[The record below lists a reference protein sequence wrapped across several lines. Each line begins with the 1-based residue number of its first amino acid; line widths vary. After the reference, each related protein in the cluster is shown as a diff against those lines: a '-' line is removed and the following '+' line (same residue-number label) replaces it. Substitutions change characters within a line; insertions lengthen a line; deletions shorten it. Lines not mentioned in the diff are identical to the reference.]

1 MFSGFFIAR
10 PKFAFVISIV
20 IVLAGLIAIRSIP
33 VAEFPDIAPP
43 QVQVTAS
50 YPGADAQVV
59 QEAVAAPIEAEVN
72 GVDGMLYMSSTSSN
86 GGGYALTITFAVG
99 TDPDIAAVNVQNR
112 VAIAQS
118 RLPQDVVRQG
128 VVTRKQSSNMLMVV
142 NLTSP
147 EGTRDGLFLSNYAS
161 IHLQDALSRLSGVGN
176 VAQFGA
182 LDYGMRV
189 WLDPNRLAALKL
201 TATDVAGAIRAQN
214 VQATAGELGAPPFG
228 GGVSAGGNVSPPGGA
243 SSGDGARPGGDTP
256 SGSSASPSGDG
267 ARSDGGT
274 PPGGALSGGASLDD
288 APQFQYAVRA
298 RGRLASVE
306 EFANV
311 IVRAN
316 PDGSFVRLRDVARV
330 ELGSQVYN
338 AVSKLNNRPAAMIA
352 LYQSPGANALTVADA
367 VHARLAAL
375 SQRFP
380 PDVEYKVLYDTT
392 QAVRASVREV
402 VQTLFLTFV
411 LVVAVTFLFLGDWRS
426 TLIPTLAIPVSLIG
440 AYAALYALGFSANM
454 ITLFATILAIGV
466 VVDDSIVVVENVQ
479 RVMSETGQEARAA
492 TRQAMGE
499 VTGPVV
505 ATTLVLLAVF
515 VPVSFMP
522 GITGELYKQFSVTIC
537 VAVVLSSVNALTLS
551 PALCALLLEPPAA
564 GARPGR
570 FARLVGR
577 MRDGYAGLVGG
588 MIRRSGLSM
597 LLFAAFAGGAVF
609 LFRAAPTGFLPLE
622 DKGAFFVN
630 VQLPAGASLA
640 RTEAAVERA
649 SAMVRDVDGVTDV
662 ISVAGFSLLGGAAS
676 NSALIIPILAHWD
689 ERTAPALRWYVILG
703 EINRRLAT
711 LLEADAFA
719 FPPPPIIGVGMSG
732 GIEAQ
737 LQDFAGRSPQDL
749 AAALRALVFN
759 ANQDPALA
767 NVFSTYAANVP
778 QLFLHIDRDKAEAL
792 GVPVAE
798 IFSVLQASLGS
809 SYVNDFNLFGKV
821 YRVILQAEAR
831 YRNTV
836 EDVGRLHVR
845 NAAGDMIP
853 LRALVADVETILG
866 PLSISRYNQVQAA
879 ALSGSNRA
887 GFSTGEA
894 IGALEALAGRVLPE
908 GYAIEWTG
916 TSRQELEAGGLV
928 AVIFALA
935 LVFAY
940 LFLVAQYES
949 WSTPVPV
956 VLSVVIAVFGAL
968 VPLVA
973 LPFLDNN
980 LYAQIGMVMLIGLA
994 SKNAI
999 LIVEFAKVRRDAGV
1013 PAAEAA
1019 VSAARLRFRAVMMTA
1034 LSFILGVLPLVF
1046 ASGAGAASRT
1056 SIGYVVLSGMVAAT
1070 VVGVVFVPVLYRV
1083 VERVVGGRGAAGE
1096 VQQRPVGADSA

>member
-33 VAEFPDIAPP
+33 VAEFPEIAPP

-59 QEAVAAPIEAEVN
+59 QEAVAAPVEAEVN

-99 TDPDIAAVNVQNR
+99 TDPDLAAVNVQNR

-128 VVTRKQSSNMLMVV
+128 IITRKQSSNMLMVV

-147 EGTRDGLFLSNYAS
+147 QGTRDGLFLSNYAS
-161 IHLQDALSRLSGVGN
+161 IHLQDPLARLDGVGN

-228 GGVSAGGNVSPPGGA
+228 GGA
-243 SSGDGARPGGDTP
+243 SSDG
-256 SGSSASPSGDG
+256 
-267 ARSDGGT
+267 
-274 PPGGALSGGASLDD
+274 

-306 EFANV
+306 EFGNV

-316 PDGSFVRLRDVARV
+316 ADGSFVRLRDVAKV

-338 AVSKLNNRPAAMIA
+338 AVSKLNNRPAAMVA
-352 LYQSPGANALTVADA
+352 VYQSPGANALTVADA
-367 VHARLAAL
+367 VHARLATL

-392 QAVRASVREV
+392 AAVRASVREV
-402 VQTLFLTFV
+402 VQTLFITFV
-411 LVVAVTFLFLGDWRS
+411 LVVAVTFLFLADWRS

-479 RVMSETGQEARAA
+479 RIMAETGQEARAA

-522 GITGELYKQFSVTIC
+522 GITGALYKQFSVTIC

-551 PALCALLLEPPAA
+551 PALCALLLKPPAA
-564 GARPGR
+564 GARPGL
-570 FARLVGR
+570 FARMVGKV
-577 MRDGYAGLVGG
+577 RDGYAGLVGR
-588 MIRRSGLSM
+588 MIRRSGISM

-649 SAMVRDVDGVTDV
+649 SAMVREVEGVTDV

-689 ERTAPALRWYVILG
+689 ERTAPGLRWYVILG

-711 LLEADAFA
+711 LLEAEAFA
-719 FPPPPIIGVGMSG
+719 FPPPPITGVGTSG

-767 NVFSTYAANVP
+767 GVFSTYAANVP

-821 YRVILQAEAR
+821 YRVIIQAEAR

-836 EDVGRLHVR
+836 EDIGRLHVR

-879 ALSGSNRA
+879 ALSGSNRE

-894 IGALEALAGRVLPE
+894 IRALEAVAGRVLPE

-928 AVIFALA
+928 VVVFALA

-949 WSTPVPV
+949 WSTPVAV
-956 VLSVVIAVFGAL
+956 ILSVVIAVFGAL
-968 VPLVA
+968 VPLVV

-999 LIVEFAKVRRDAGV
+999 LIVEFAKVRRDAGL

-1056 SIGYVVLSGMVAAT
+1056 SIGFVVLSGMVAAT
-1070 VVGVVFVPVLYRV
+1070 VIGVVFVPVLYWV
-1083 VERVVGGRGAAGE
+1083 VERVVGGRAAGE
-1096 VQQRPVGADSA
+1096 VQAAGTDPA

>member
-1 MFSGFFIAR
+1 MI
-10 PKFAFVISIV
+10 
-20 IVLAGLIAIRSIP
+20 L
-33 VAEFPDIAPP
+33 
-43 QVQVTAS
+43 
-50 YPGADAQVV
+50 
-59 QEAVAAPIEAEVN
+59 N
-72 GVDGMLYMSSTSSN
+72 
-86 GGGYALTITFAVG
+86 
-99 TDPDIAAVNVQNR
+99 
-112 VAIAQS
+112 
-118 RLPQDVVRQG
+118 
-128 VVTRKQSSNMLMVV
+128 V
-142 NLTSP
+142 NLRS
-147 EGTRDGLFLSNYAS
+147 
-161 IHLQDALSRLSGVGN
+161 
-176 VAQFGA
+176 
-182 LDYGMRV
+182 
-189 WLDPNRLAALKL
+189 
-201 TATDVAGAIRAQN
+201 
-214 VQATAGELGAPPFG
+214 AP
-228 GGVSAGGNVSPPGGA
+228 
-243 SSGDGARPGGDTP
+243 
-256 SGSSASPSGDG
+256 
-267 ARSDGGT
+267 
-274 PPGGALSGGASLDD
+274 
-288 APQFQYAVRA
+288 
-298 RGRLASVE
+298 
-306 EFANV
+306 
-311 IVRAN
+311 
-316 PDGSFVRLRDVARV
+316 
-330 ELGSQVYN
+330 
-338 AVSKLNNRPAAMIA
+338 
-352 LYQSPGANALTVADA
+352 
-367 VHARLAAL
+367 
-375 SQRFP
+375 
-380 PDVEYKVLYDTT
+380 
-392 QAVRASVREV
+392 
-402 VQTLFLTFV
+402 VQTLFITFV
-411 LVVAVTFLFLGDWRS
+411 LVVAVTFLFLADWRS

-479 RVMSETGQEARAA
+479 RIMAETGQEARAA

-522 GITGELYKQFSVTIC
+522 GITGALYKQFSVTIC

-551 PALCALLLEPPAA
+551 PALCALLLKPPAT
-564 GARPGR
+564 GTRPGR
-570 FARLVGR
+570 FARMVGKV
-577 MRDGYAGLVGG
+577 RDGYAGLVGR
-588 MIRRSGLSM
+588 MIRRSGISM

-649 SAMVRDVDGVTDV
+649 SELVREVEGVTDV
-662 ISVAGFSLLGGAAS
+662 ISVAGFSLLGGTAS

-689 ERTAPALRWYVILG
+689 ERTAPGLRWYVILG

-719 FPPPPIIGVGMSG
+719 FPPPPITGVGTSG

-767 NVFSTYAANVP
+767 GVFSTYAANVP

-821 YRVILQAEAR
+821 YRVIIQAEAR

-836 EDVGRLHVR
+836 EDIGRLHVR

-879 ALSGSNRA
+879 ALSGSNRE

-894 IGALEALAGRVLPE
+894 IRALEAVAGRVLPE

-928 AVIFALA
+928 VVVFALA

-949 WSTPVPV
+949 WSTPVAV
-956 VLSVVIAVFGAL
+956 ILSVVIAVFGAL
-968 VPLVA
+968 VPLVL

-999 LIVEFAKVRRDAGV
+999 LIVEFAKVRRDAGL

-1056 SIGYVVLSGMVAAT
+1056 SIGFVVLSGMVAAT
-1070 VVGVVFVPVLYRV
+1070 VVGVVFVPVLYWV
-1083 VERVVGGRGAAGE
+1083 VERVIGGRADGEMQAAGTD
-1096 VQQRPVGADSA
+1096 PA

>member
-1 MFSGFFIAR
+1 MFSAFFIGR

-20 IVLAGLIAIRSIP
+20 IVLAGLIAVRSIP
-33 VAEFPDIAPP
+33 VAEFPEIAPP

-99 TDPDIAAVNVQNR
+99 TDPDLAAVNVQNR

-128 VVTRKQSSNMLMVV
+128 IITRKQSSNMLMVV

-147 EGTRDGLFLSNYAS
+147 QGTRDGLFLSNYAS
-161 IHLQDALSRLSGVGN
+161 IHLQDPLARLKGVGN

-228 GGVSAGGNVSPPGGA
+228 GGA
-243 SSGDGARPGGDTP
+243 SSDG
-256 SGSSASPSGDG
+256 
-267 ARSDGGT
+267 
-274 PPGGALSGGASLDD
+274 

-306 EFANV
+306 EFGNV

-316 PDGSFVRLRDVARV
+316 ADGSFVRLRDVARV

-338 AVSKLNNRPAAMIA
+338 AVSKLNNHPAAMVA
-352 LYQSPGANALTVADA
+352 VYQSPGANALTVADA
-367 VHARLAAL
+367 VHARLATL

-392 QAVRASVREV
+392 AAVRASVREV
-402 VQTLFLTFV
+402 VQTLFITFV
-411 LVVAVTFLFLGDWRS
+411 LVVAVTFLFLADWRS

-479 RVMSETGQEARAA
+479 RIMAETGQEARAA

-522 GITGELYKQFSVTIC
+522 GITGALYKQFSVTIC

-551 PALCALLLEPPAA
+551 PALCALLLKPPAA
-564 GARPGR
+564 GARPGL
-570 FARLVGR
+570 FARMVGKV
-577 MRDGYAGLVGG
+577 RDGYAGLVGR
-588 MIRRSGLSM
+588 MIRRSGISM

-649 SAMVRDVDGVTDV
+649 SELVREVEGVTDV

-689 ERTAPALRWYVILG
+689 ERTAPGLRWYVILG

-719 FPPPPIIGVGMSG
+719 FPPPPITGVGTSG

-767 NVFSTYAANVP
+767 GVFSTYAANVP

-821 YRVILQAEAR
+821 YRVIIQAEAR

-836 EDVGRLHVR
+836 EDIGRLHVR

-879 ALSGSNRA
+879 ALSGSNRE

-894 IGALEALAGRVLPE
+894 IRALEAVAGRVLPE

-928 AVIFALA
+928 VVVFALA

-949 WSTPVPV
+949 WSTPVAV
-956 VLSVVIAVFGAL
+956 ILSVVIAVFGAL
-968 VPLVA
+968 VPLVV

-999 LIVEFAKVRRDAGV
+999 LIVEFAKVRRDAGL

-1056 SIGYVVLSGMVAAT
+1056 SIGFVVLSGMVAAT
-1070 VVGVVFVPVLYRV
+1070 VVGVVFVPVLYWV
-1083 VERVVGGRGAAGE
+1083 VERVVGGRGAGE
-1096 VQQRPVGADSA
+1096 VPGAAKPG

>member
-20 IVLAGLIAIRSIP
+20 IVLAGLIAVRSIP

-147 EGTRDGLFLSNYAS
+147 EGARDGLFLSNYAS
-161 IHLQDALSRLSGVGN
+161 IHLQDALSRLPGVGN

-228 GGVSAGGNVSPPGGA
+228 GNVS
-243 SSGDGARPGGDTP
+243 
-256 SGSSASPSGDG
+256 SP
-267 ARSDGGT
+267 
-274 PPGGALSGGASLDD
+274 GGASLDD

-306 EFANV
+306 EFGNV

-392 QAVRASVREV
+392 QAVRASVQEV

-479 RVMSETGQEARAA
+479 RVMAETGQEARAA

-551 PALCALLLEPPAA
+551 PALCALLLKPPAA
-564 GARPGR
+564 GARPGL
-570 FARLVGR
+570 FARMVGR

-597 LLFAAFAGGAVF
+597 LLFAAFAGGAVL

-649 SAMVRDVDGVTDV
+649 SAMVREVDGVTDV

-689 ERTAPALRWYVILG
+689 ERTAPGLRWYVILG

-836 EDVGRLHVR
+836 EDIGRLHVR

-853 LRALVADVETILG
+853 LRALVADVETLLG

-908 GYAIEWTG
+908 GYALEWTG

-1019 VSAARLRFRAVMMTA
+1019 VAAARLRFRAVMMTA

-1056 SIGYVVLSGMVAAT
+1056 AIGYVVLSGMVAAT
-1070 VVGVVFVPVLYRV
+1070 VVGVVFVPVLYWV
-1083 VERVVGGRGAAGE
+1083 VERVVGGRAG
-1096 VQQRPVGADSA
+1096 RRDRDGLRSVGLSVSNK

>member
-1 MFSGFFIAR
+1 MFSAFFIGR

-20 IVLAGLIAIRSIP
+20 IVLAGLIAVRSIP
-33 VAEFPDIAPP
+33 VAEFPEIAPP

-86 GGGYALTITFAVG
+86 GGGYALTITFTVG
-99 TDPDIAAVNVQNR
+99 TDPDLAAVNVQNR

-128 VVTRKQSSNMLMVV
+128 IITRKQSSNMLMVV

-147 EGTRDGLFLSNYAS
+147 QGTRDGLFLSNYAS
-161 IHLQDALSRLSGVGN
+161 IHLQDPLARLDGVGN

-228 GGVSAGGNVSPPGGA
+228 GGA
-243 SSGDGARPGGDTP
+243 SSG
-256 SGSSASPSGDG
+256 
-267 ARSDGGT
+267 GT
-274 PPGGALSGGASLDD
+274 
-288 APQFQYAVRA
+288 PQFQYAVRA

-306 EFANV
+306 EFGNV

-316 PDGSFVRLRDVARV
+316 ADGSFVRLKDVARV

-338 AVSKLNNRPAAMIA
+338 AVSKLNNRPAAMVA
-352 LYQSPGANALTVADA
+352 VYQSPGANALTVADA
-367 VHARLAAL
+367 VHARLATL

-392 QAVRASVREV
+392 AAVRASVREV
-402 VQTLFLTFV
+402 VQTLFITFV
-411 LVVAVTFLFLGDWRS
+411 LVVAVTFLFLADWRS

-479 RVMSETGQEARAA
+479 RIMAETGQEARAA

-522 GITGELYKQFSVTIC
+522 GITGALYKQFSVTIC

-551 PALCALLLEPPAA
+551 PALCALLLKPPAA

-570 FARLVGR
+570 FARMVGKV
-577 MRDGYAGLVGG
+577 RDGYAGLVGR
-588 MIRRSGLSM
+588 MIRRSGISM

-649 SAMVRDVDGVTDV
+649 SELVREVEGVTDV

-689 ERTAPALRWYVILG
+689 ERTAPGLRGYVILG

-711 LLEADAFA
+711 LLEAEAFA
-719 FPPPPIIGVGMSG
+719 FPPPPITGVGTSG

-767 NVFSTYAANVP
+767 GVFSTYAANIP

-821 YRVILQAEAR
+821 YRVIIQAEAR

-836 EDVGRLHVR
+836 EDIGRLHVR

-879 ALSGSNRA
+879 ALSGSNRE

-894 IGALEALAGRVLPE
+894 IRALEAVAGRVLPE

-928 AVIFALA
+928 VVVFALA

-949 WSTPVPV
+949 WSTPVAV
-956 VLSVVIAVFGAL
+956 ILSVVIAVFGAL
-968 VPLVA
+968 VPLVV

-999 LIVEFAKVRRDAGV
+999 LIVEFAKVRRDAGL

-1056 SIGYVVLSGMVAAT
+1056 SIGFVVLSGMVAAT
-1070 VVGVVFVPVLYRV
+1070 VVGVVFVPVLYWV
-1083 VERVVGGRGAAGE
+1083 VERVVGGLVRGTGE
-1096 VQQRPVGADSA
+1096 GVSS

>member
-1 MFSGFFIAR
+1 MFSAFFIGR

-20 IVLAGLIAIRSIP
+20 TVLAGLIAIRSIP
-33 VAEFPDIAPP
+33 VAEFPEIAPP

-99 TDPDIAAVNVQNR
+99 TDPDLAAVNVQNR

-128 VVTRKQSSNMLMVV
+128 IITRKQSSNMLMVV

-147 EGTRDGLFLSNYAS
+147 QGTRDGLFLSNYAS
-161 IHLQDALSRLSGVGN
+161 IHLQDPLARLDGVGN

-228 GGVSAGGNVSPPGGA
+228 GGA
-243 SSGDGARPGGDTP
+243 SSDG
-256 SGSSASPSGDG
+256 
-267 ARSDGGT
+267 
-274 PPGGALSGGASLDD
+274 

-306 EFANV
+306 EFGNV

-316 PDGSFVRLRDVARV
+316 ADGSFVRLRDVARV

-338 AVSKLNNRPAAMIA
+338 AVSKLNNRPAAMVA
-352 LYQSPGANALTVADA
+352 VYQSPGANALTVADA
-367 VHARLAAL
+367 VHARLATL

-392 QAVRASVREV
+392 AAVRASVREV
-402 VQTLFLTFV
+402 VQTLFITFV
-411 LVVAVTFLFLGDWRS
+411 LVVAVTFLFLADWRS

-479 RVMSETGQEARAA
+479 RVMAETGQEARAA

-522 GITGELYKQFSVTIC
+522 GITGALYKQFSVTIC

-551 PALCALLLEPPAA
+551 PALCALLLKPPAA
-564 GARPGR
+564 GARPGL
-570 FARLVGR
+570 FARMVGKV
-577 MRDGYAGLVGG
+577 RDGYAGLVGR
-588 MIRRSGLSM
+588 MIRRSGISM

-649 SAMVRDVDGVTDV
+649 SAMVREVEGVTDV

-689 ERTAPALRWYVILG
+689 ERTAPGLRWYVILG

-719 FPPPPIIGVGMSG
+719 FPPPPITGVGTSG

-749 AAALRALVFN
+749 AAALRGLVFN

-767 NVFSTYAANVP
+767 GVFSTYAANVP
-778 QLFLHIDRDKAEAL
+778 QLFLDIDRDKAEAL

-821 YRVILQAEAR
+821 YRVIIQAEAR

-836 EDVGRLHVR
+836 EDIGRLHVR

-879 ALSGSNRA
+879 ALSGSNRE

-894 IGALEALAGRVLPE
+894 IRALEAVAGRVLPE

-928 AVIFALA
+928 VVVFALA

-949 WSTPVPV
+949 WSTPVSV
-956 VLSVVIAVFGAL
+956 ILSVVIAVFGAL
-968 VPLVA
+968 VPLVV

-999 LIVEFAKVRRDAGV
+999 LIVEFAKMRRDAGL

-1056 SIGYVVLSGMVAAT
+1056 SIGFVVLSGMVAAT
-1070 VVGVVFVPVLYRV
+1070 VVGVVFVPVLYWV
-1083 VERVVGGRGAAGE
+1083 VERVVGGRGDGEEVAGAAKPG
-1096 VQQRPVGADSA
+1096 

>member
-1 MFSGFFIAR
+1 MLSGFFIDR
-10 PKFAFVISIV
+10 PRFAFVISIV

-43 QVQVTAS
+43 QVQVTTS

-72 GVDGMLYMSSTSSN
+72 GVDGMLSMSSTSSN
-86 GGGYALTITFAVG
+86 GGGYALTVTFAVG
-99 TDPDIAAVNVQNR
+99 TDPDLAAVNVQNR

-128 VVTRKQSSNMLMVV
+128 IVTRKQSSNMLMVV

-147 EGTRDGLFLSNYAS
+147 EGTHDGLFLSNYAS
-161 IHLQDALSRLSGVGN
+161 IHLQDALSRLDGVGN

-214 VQATAGELGAPPFG
+214 VQAAAGALGAPPFG
-228 GGVSAGGNVSPPGGA
+228 GAPRSGAGTSPSGGGA
-243 SSGDGARPGGDTP
+243 SSDDGTSLHD
-256 SGSSASPSGDG
+256 
-267 ARSDGGT
+267 
-274 PPGGALSGGASLDD
+274 GASLHD

-306 EFANV
+306 EFGNV
-311 IVRAN
+311 IVRAEA
-316 PDGSFVRLRDVARV
+316 DGSFVRLRDVARI
-330 ELGSQVYN
+330 ELGSQVYD
-338 AVSKLNNRPAAMIA
+338 AVSKLDHRPAAMIA
-352 LYQSPGANALTVADA
+352 VYQSPGANALTVADA
-367 VHARLAAL
+367 IHAKLAAL
-375 SQRFP
+375 SERFP

-402 VQTLFLTFV
+402 IQTLFITFV
-411 LVVAVTFLFLGDWRS
+411 LVVAVTFLFLADWRS

-454 ITLFATILAIGV
+454 ITLFATLLAIGV

-479 RVMSETGQEARAA
+479 RIMAETGQEARVA
-492 TRQAMGE
+492 TRQAMRE

-522 GITGELYKQFSVTIC
+522 GITGALYTQFSVTLC

-551 PALCALLLEPPAA
+551 PALCALLLRPPAA
-564 GARPGR
+564 GARPGL
-570 FARLVGR
+570 FARMVGKV
-577 MRDGYAGLVGG
+577 RDGYAGLVGR
-588 MIRRSGLSM
+588 MIRRAGVSM
-597 LLFAAFAGGAVF
+597 LVFAVIAGGAVL

-622 DKGAFFVN
+622 DKGAFFVD

-649 SAMVRDVDGVTDV
+649 SAMVREVEGVTDV

-676 NSALIIPILAHWD
+676 NRALLIPILAHWD
-689 ERTAPALRWYVILG
+689 ERSAPALRWYVILG

-711 LLEADAFA
+711 LIEAEAFA
-719 FPPPPIIGVGMSG
+719 FPPPPIIGVGTSG

-737 LQDFAGRSPQDL
+737 LQDFGGRSPQDL

-778 QLFLHIDRDKAEAL
+778 QLFLDIDRDKAEAL

-821 YRVILQAEAR
+821 YRVILQAESR

-836 EDVGRLHVR
+836 EDIGRLHVR

-853 LRALVADVETILG
+853 LRALVADVETVLG
-866 PLSISRYNQVQAA
+866 PLAISRYNQAPSA
-879 ALSGSNRA
+879 ALSGSNGE

-894 IGALEALAGRVLPE
+894 IRALQAVAGRVLPE

-916 TSRQELEAGGLV
+916 TSRQELEAGGIV
-928 AVIFALA
+928 VVVFALA

-949 WSTPVPV
+949 WSTPVSV
-956 VLSVVIAVFGAL
+956 ILSVVIAVFGAL
-968 VPLVA
+968 VPLVV

-999 LIVEFAKVRRDAGV
+999 LIVEFAKARRDAGA

-1019 VSAARLRFRAVMMTA
+1019 VEAARLRFRAVMMTA

-1056 SIGYVVLSGMVAAT
+1056 SIGFVVLGGMVAAT
-1070 VVGVVFVPVLYRV
+1070 VVGVVFVPVLYYV
-1083 VERVVGGRGAAGE
+1083 VERVVGGRGE
-1096 VQQRPVGADSA
+1096 VGAVDTG

>member
-1 MFSGFFIAR
+1 MFSAFFIGR

-33 VAEFPDIAPP
+33 VAEFPEIAPP

-99 TDPDIAAVNVQNR
+99 TDPDLAAVNVQNR

-128 VVTRKQSSNMLMVV
+128 IITRKQSSNMLMVV

-147 EGTRDGLFLSNYAS
+147 QGTRDGLFLSNYAS
-161 IHLQDALSRLSGVGN
+161 IHLQDPLARLDGVGN

-228 GGVSAGGNVSPPGGA
+228 SGA
-243 SSGDGARPGGDTP
+243 SSAG
-256 SGSSASPSGDG
+256 
-267 ARSDGGT
+267 
-274 PPGGALSGGASLDD
+274 

-306 EFANV
+306 EFGNV

-316 PDGSFVRLRDVARV
+316 ADGSFVRLRDVARV

-338 AVSKLNNRPAAMIA
+338 AVSKLNNRPAAMVA
-352 LYQSPGANALTVADA
+352 VYQSPGANALTVSDA
-367 VHARLAAL
+367 VHARLATL

-392 QAVRASVREV
+392 AAVRASVREV
-402 VQTLFLTFV
+402 VQTLFITFV
-411 LVVAVTFLFLGDWRS
+411 LVVAVTFLFLADWRS

-479 RVMSETGQEARAA
+479 RIMAETGQEARAA

-522 GITGELYKQFSVTIC
+522 GITGALYKQFSVTIC

-551 PALCALLLEPPAA
+551 PALCALLLKPPAA

-570 FARLVGR
+570 FAWMVGKV
-577 MRDGYAGLVGG
+577 RDGYAGLVGR

-649 SAMVRDVDGVTDV
+649 SELVREVEGVTDV

-689 ERTAPALRWYVILG
+689 ERTAPGLRWYVILG

-719 FPPPPIIGVGMSG
+719 FPPPPITGVGTSG

-767 NVFSTYAANVP
+767 GVFSTYAANVP

-821 YRVILQAEAR
+821 YRVIIQAEAR

-836 EDVGRLHVR
+836 EDIGRLHVR

-879 ALSGSNRA
+879 ALSGSNRE

-894 IGALEALAGRVLPE
+894 IRALEAVAGRVLPQ

-928 AVIFALA
+928 VVVFALA

-949 WSTPVPV
+949 WSTPVAV
-956 VLSVVIAVFGAL
+956 ILSVVIAVFGAL
-968 VPLVA
+968 VPLVV

-999 LIVEFAKVRRDAGV
+999 LIVEFAKVRRDAGL
-1013 PAAEAA
+1013 PATEAA

-1056 SIGYVVLSGMVAAT
+1056 SIGFVVLSGMVAAT
-1070 VVGVVFVPVLYRV
+1070 VVGVVFVPVLYWV
-1083 VERVVGGRGAAGE
+1083 VERVVGRRGAGE
-1096 VQQRPVGADSA
+1096 VPGAAKPG

>member
-1 MFSGFFIAR
+1 M
-10 PKFAFVISIV
+10 
-20 IVLAGLIAIRSIP
+20 
-33 VAEFPDIAPP
+33 
-43 QVQVTAS
+43 TAS

-72 GVDGMLYMSSTSSN
+72 GVDGMLSMSSTSSN
-86 GGGYALTITFAVG
+86 GGGYALTVTFAVG
-99 TDPDIAAVNVQNR
+99 TDPDLAAVNVQNR

-118 RLPQDVVRQG
+118 RLPQDVVHQG
-128 VVTRKQSSNMLMVV
+128 IVTRKQSSNMLMVV

-147 EGTRDGLFLSNYAS
+147 EGTHDGLFLSNYAS
-161 IHLQDALSRLSGVGN
+161 IHLQDALSRLDGVGN
-176 VAQFGA
+176 MAQFGA

-214 VQATAGELGAPPFG
+214 VQAAAGALGAPPFG
-228 GGVSAGGNVSPPGGA
+228 GGGA
-243 SSGDGARPGGDTP
+243 SSDD
-256 SGSSASPSGDG
+256 
-267 ARSDGGT
+267 
-274 PPGGALSGGASLDD
+274 GASLHD

-306 EFANV
+306 EFGNV
-311 IVRAN
+311 IVRAEA
-316 PDGSFVRLRDVARV
+316 DGSFVRLRDVARI
-330 ELGSQVYN
+330 ELGSQVYD
-338 AVSKLNNRPAAMIA
+338 AVSKLDHRPAAMIA
-352 LYQSPGANALTVADA
+352 VYQSPGANALTVADA

-375 SQRFP
+375 SERFP

-402 VQTLFLTFV
+402 VQTLFITFV
-411 LVVAVTFLFLGDWRS
+411 LVVAVTFLFLADWRS

-454 ITLFATILAIGV
+454 ITLFATLLAIGV

-479 RVMSETGQEARAA
+479 RIMAETGQEARAA
-492 TRQAMGE
+492 TRQAMRE

-522 GITGELYKQFSVTIC
+522 GITGALYTQFSVTLC
-537 VAVVLSSVNALTLS
+537 VAVVLSSVTALTLS
-551 PALCALLLEPPAA
+551 PALCALLLKPPAA
-564 GARPGR
+564 GARPGL
-570 FARLVGR
+570 FARMVGKV
-577 MRDGYAGLVGG
+577 RDGYAGLVGG
-588 MIRRSGLSM
+588 MIRRARVSM
-597 LLFAAFAGGAVF
+597 LVFAVIAGGAVF

-622 DKGAFFVN
+622 DKGAFFVD

-649 SAMVRDVDGVTDV
+649 SAMVREVEGVTDV

-676 NSALIIPILAHWD
+676 NRALLIPILAHWD
-689 ERTAPALRWYVILG
+689 ERSAPALRWYVILG

-711 LLEADAFA
+711 LIEAEAFA
-719 FPPPPIIGVGMSG
+719 FPPPPIIGVGTSG

-737 LQDFAGRSPQDL
+737 LQDFSGRSPQDL

-778 QLFLHIDRDKAEAL
+778 QLFLDIDRDKAEAL

-821 YRVILQAEAR
+821 YRVILQAESR

-836 EDVGRLHVR
+836 EDIGRLHVR

-853 LRALVADVETILG
+853 LRALVADVETVLG
-866 PLSISRYNQVQAA
+866 PLAISRYNQAPSA
-879 ALSGSNRA
+879 ALSGSNGE

-894 IGALEALAGRVLPE
+894 IGALQAVAGRVLPE

-928 AVIFALA
+928 VVVFALA

-949 WSTPVPV
+949 WSTPVSV
-956 VLSVVIAVFGAL
+956 ILSVVIAVFGAL
-968 VPLVA
+968 VPLVV

-999 LIVEFAKVRRDAGV
+999 LIVEFAKVRRDAG
-1013 PAAEAA
+1013 AEAA
-1019 VSAARLRFRAVMMTA
+1019 VEAARLRFRAVMMTA

-1056 SIGYVVLSGMVAAT
+1056 SIGFVVLGGMVAAT
-1070 VVGVVFVPVLYRV
+1070 VVGVVFVPVLYYV
-1083 VERVVGGRGAAGE
+1083 VERVVGGRGERDATATAT
-1096 VQQRPVGADSA
+1096 ADPA

>member
-10 PKFAFVISIV
+10 PKFAFVISIM

-33 VAEFPDIAPP
+33 VAEFPEIAPP

-99 TDPDIAAVNVQNR
+99 TDPDLAAVNVQNR

-128 VVTRKQSSNMLMVV
+128 IITRKQSSNMLMVV

-147 EGTRDGLFLSNYAS
+147 QGTRDGLFLSNYAS
-161 IHLQDALSRLSGVGN
+161 IHLQDPLARLDGVGN

-228 GGVSAGGNVSPPGGA
+228 GGA
-243 SSGDGARPGGDTP
+243 SSDG
-256 SGSSASPSGDG
+256 
-267 ARSDGGT
+267 
-274 PPGGALSGGASLDD
+274 

-306 EFANV
+306 EFGNV
-311 IVRAN
+311 VVRAN
-316 PDGSFVRLRDVARV
+316 ADGSFVRLRDVARV

-338 AVSKLNNRPAAMIA
+338 AVSKLNNRPAAMVA
-352 LYQSPGANALTVADA
+352 VYQSPGANALTVADA
-367 VHARLAAL
+367 VHARLATL

-392 QAVRASVREV
+392 AAVRASVREV
-402 VQTLFLTFV
+402 VQTLFITFV
-411 LVVAVTFLFLGDWRS
+411 LVVAVTFLFLADWRS

-479 RVMSETGQEARAA
+479 RIMAETGQEARAA

-522 GITGELYKQFSVTIC
+522 GITGALYKQFSVTIC

-551 PALCALLLEPPAA
+551 PALCALLLKPPAA

-570 FARLVGR
+570 FARMVGKV
-577 MRDGYAGLVGG
+577 RDGYAGLVGR
-588 MIRRSGLSM
+588 MIRRSGISM

-649 SAMVRDVDGVTDV
+649 SAMVREVEGVTDV

-689 ERTAPALRWYVILG
+689 ERTAPGLRWYVILG

-719 FPPPPIIGVGMSG
+719 FPPPPITGVGTSG

-767 NVFSTYAANVP
+767 GVFSTYAANVP
-778 QLFLHIDRDKAEAL
+778 QLFLDIDRDKAEAL

-821 YRVILQAEAR
+821 YRVIIQAEAR

-836 EDVGRLHVR
+836 EDIGRLHVR

-879 ALSGSNRA
+879 ALSGSNRG

-894 IGALEALAGRVLPE
+894 IRALEAVASRVLPE

-928 AVIFALA
+928 VVVFALA

-949 WSTPVPV
+949 WSTPVAV
-956 VLSVVIAVFGAL
+956 ILSVVIAVFGAL
-968 VPLVA
+968 VPLVV

-999 LIVEFAKVRRDAGV
+999 LIVEFAKVRRDAGL

-1056 SIGYVVLSGMVAAT
+1056 SIGFVVLSGMVAAT
-1070 VVGVVFVPVLYRV
+1070 VVGVVFVPVLYWV
-1083 VERVVGGRGAAGE
+1083 VERVVGGRGDGE
-1096 VQQRPVGADSA
+1096 VAGAKPG

>member
-1 MFSGFFIAR
+1 MFSAFFIGR

-20 IVLAGLIAIRSIP
+20 VVLAGLIAIRSIP
-33 VAEFPDIAPP
+33 VAEFPEIAPP

-99 TDPDIAAVNVQNR
+99 TDPDLAAVNVQNR

-128 VVTRKQSSNMLMVV
+128 IITRKQSSNMLMVV

-161 IHLQDALSRLSGVGN
+161 IHLQDPLARLEGVGN

-189 WLDPNRLAALKL
+189 WLDPNRLTALKL

-214 VQATAGELGAPPFG
+214 VQATAGELGAPPFD
-228 GGVSAGGNVSPPGGA
+228 GGA
-243 SSGDGARPGGDTP
+243 SSDG
-256 SGSSASPSGDG
+256 
-267 ARSDGGT
+267 
-274 PPGGALSGGASLDD
+274 

-306 EFANV
+306 EFGNV

-316 PDGSFVRLRDVARV
+316 ADGSFVRLRDVARV

-338 AVSKLNNRPAAMIA
+338 AVSKLNNRPAAMVA
-352 LYQSPGANALTVADA
+352 VYQSPGANALTVADA
-367 VHARLAAL
+367 VHARLATL

-392 QAVRASVREV
+392 AAVRASVREV
-402 VQTLFLTFV
+402 VQTLFITFV
-411 LVVAVTFLFLGDWRS
+411 LVVAVTFLFLADWRS

-479 RVMSETGQEARAA
+479 RIMAETGQEARAA

-522 GITGELYKQFSVTIC
+522 GITGALYKQFSVTIC
-537 VAVVLSSVNALTLS
+537 VAVVLSSINALTLS
-551 PALCALLLEPPAA
+551 PALCALLLKPPAA

-570 FARLVGR
+570 FARMVGKV
-577 MRDGYAGLVGG
+577 RDGYAGLVGR

-597 LLFAAFAGGAVF
+597 LLFAAFAGGTVF

-649 SAMVRDVDGVTDV
+649 SELVREVEGVTDV

-689 ERTAPALRWYVILG
+689 ERTAPGLRWYVILG

-719 FPPPPIIGVGMSG
+719 FPPPPITGVGTSG

-759 ANQDPALA
+759 ANQDPALTG
-767 NVFSTYAANVP
+767 VFSTYAANVP
-778 QLFLHIDRDKAEAL
+778 QLFLDIDRDKAEAL

-809 SYVNDFNLFGKV
+809 SYVNDFNLYGKV
-821 YRVILQAEAR
+821 YRVIIQAEAR

-836 EDVGRLHVR
+836 EDIGRLHVR

-879 ALSGSNRA
+879 ALSGSNRE

-894 IGALEALAGRVLPE
+894 IRALEAVAGRVLPE

-928 AVIFALA
+928 VVVFALA

-949 WSTPVPV
+949 WSTPVAV
-956 VLSVVIAVFGAL
+956 ILSVVIAVFGAL
-968 VPLVA
+968 VPLVL

-980 LYAQIGMVMLIGLA
+980 LYAQIGMVMLIGLLA

-999 LIVEFAKVRRDAGV
+999 LIVEFAKVRRDAGL

-1056 SIGYVVLSGMVAAT
+1056 SIGFVVLSGMVAAT
-1070 VVGVVFVPVLYRV
+1070 VIGVVFVPVLYSV
-1083 VERVVGGRGAAGE
+1083 VERVVGGRGDGE
-1096 VQQRPVGADSA
+1096 VQQAVKPG

>member
-201 TATDVAGAIRAQN
+201 TATDVASAIRAQN

-228 GGVSAGGNVSPPGGA
+228 GGASFGGSVSP
-243 SSGDGARPGGDTP
+243 SGNGARP
-256 SGSSASPSGDG
+256 
-267 ARSDGGT
+267 DGGT
-274 PPGGALSGGASLDD
+274 PSGGALSGGASLDD

-316 PDGSFVRLRDVARV
+316 PDGSFVRLNDVARV

-402 VQTLFLTFV
+402 VQTLFITFV

-479 RVMSETGQEARAA
+479 RVMAETGQEARAA

-551 PALCALLLEPPAA
+551 PALCALLLKPPAA
-564 GARPGR
+564 GARPGL

-649 SAMVRDVDGVTDV
+649 SAMVREVEGVTDV

-689 ERTAPALRWYVILG
+689 ERTAPGLRWYVILG

-853 LRALVADVETILG
+853 LRALVADVETLLG

-968 VPLVA
+968 VPLVV

-999 LIVEFAKVRRDAGV
+999 LIVEFAKVRRDAGA

-1019 VSAARLRFRAVMMTA
+1019 VAAARLRFRAVMMTA

-1056 SIGYVVLSGMVAAT
+1056 AIGYVVLSGMVAAT
-1070 VVGVVFVPVLYRV
+1070 VVGVVFVPVLYWV
-1083 VERVVGGRGAAGE
+1083 VERVGGGWGRSGRGRRGPI
-1096 VQQRPVGADSA
+1096 QP

>member
-33 VAEFPDIAPP
+33 VAEFPDVAPP

-161 IHLQDALSRLSGVGN
+161 IHLQDALSRLPGVGN

-228 GGVSAGGNVSPPGGA
+228 GGASFGGSVSP
-243 SSGDGARPGGDTP
+243 SGNGARP
-256 SGSSASPSGDG
+256 
-267 ARSDGGT
+267 DGGT
-274 PPGGALSGGASLDD
+274 PSGGALSGGASLDN

-367 VHARLAAL
+367 IHARLAAL

-402 VQTLFLTFV
+402 VQTLFITFV

-479 RVMSETGQEARAA
+479 RVMAETGQEARAA

-522 GITGELYKQFSVTIC
+522 GITGELYQQFSVTIC

-551 PALCALLLEPPAA
+551 PALCALLLKPPAA
-564 GARPGR
+564 GARPGV

-577 MRDGYAGLVGG
+577 MRDGYAGLVGR

-649 SAMVRDVDGVTDV
+649 SAMVREVEGVTDV

-689 ERTAPALRWYVILG
+689 ERTAPGLRWYVILG

-853 LRALVADVETILG
+853 LRALVADVETLLG

-908 GYAIEWTG
+908 GYALEWTG

-1019 VSAARLRFRAVMMTA
+1019 VAAARLRFRAVMMTA

-1083 VERVVGGRGAAGE
+1083 VERVVGGRGVAGE
-1096 VQQRPVGADSA
+1096 VQQRPAEADPA

>member
-33 VAEFPDIAPP
+33 VAEFPEIAPP

-99 TDPDIAAVNVQNR
+99 TDPDLAAVNVQNR

-128 VVTRKQSSNMLMVV
+128 IITRKQSSNMLMVV
-142 NLTSP
+142 NLISP
-147 EGTRDGLFLSNYAS
+147 QGTRDGLFLSNYAS
-161 IHLQDALSRLSGVGN
+161 IHLQDPLARLDGVGN

-228 GGVSAGGNVSPPGGA
+228 GGA
-243 SSGDGARPGGDTP
+243 SSDG
-256 SGSSASPSGDG
+256 
-267 ARSDGGT
+267 
-274 PPGGALSGGASLDD
+274 

-306 EFANV
+306 EFGNV

-316 PDGSFVRLRDVARV
+316 ADGSFVRLKDVARV

-338 AVSKLNNRPAAMIA
+338 AVSKLNNRPAAMVA
-352 LYQSPGANALTVADA
+352 VYQSPGANALTVSDA
-367 VHARLAAL
+367 VHARLATL

-392 QAVRASVREV
+392 AAVRASVREV
-402 VQTLFLTFV
+402 VQTLFITFV
-411 LVVAVTFLFLGDWRS
+411 LVVAVTFLFLADWRS

-479 RVMSETGQEARAA
+479 RVMAETGQEARAA

-522 GITGELYKQFSVTIC
+522 GITGALYKQFSVTIC

-551 PALCALLLEPPAA
+551 PALCALLLKPPAA

-570 FARLVGR
+570 FARMVGKV
-577 MRDGYAGLVGG
+577 RDGYAGLVGR
-588 MIRRSGLSM
+588 MIRRSGISM

-649 SAMVRDVDGVTDV
+649 SELVREVEGVTDV

-689 ERTAPALRWYVILG
+689 ERTAPGLRWYVILG

-711 LLEADAFA
+711 LLEAEAFA
-719 FPPPPIIGVGMSG
+719 FPPPPITGVGTSG

-759 ANQDPALA
+759 ANQDPALTG
-767 NVFSTYAANVP
+767 VFSTYAANVP
-778 QLFLHIDRDKAEAL
+778 QLFLDIDRDKAEAL

-821 YRVILQAEAR
+821 YRVIIQAEAR

-836 EDVGRLHVR
+836 EDIGRLHVR

-879 ALSGSNRA
+879 ALSGSNRE

-894 IGALEALAGRVLPE
+894 TRALEAVAGRVLPE

-928 AVIFALA
+928 VVVFALA

-949 WSTPVPV
+949 WSTPVSV
-956 VLSVVIAVFGAL
+956 ILSVVIAVFGAL
-968 VPLVA
+968 VPLVV

-999 LIVEFAKVRRDAGV
+999 LIVEFAKVRRDAGL

-1056 SIGYVVLSGMVAAT
+1056 SIGFVVLSGMVAAT
-1070 VVGVVFVPVLYRV
+1070 VIGVVFVPVLYWV
-1083 VERVVGGRGAAGE
+1083 VERVVGGRGDGEMQAAGTD
-1096 VQQRPVGADSA
+1096 PA